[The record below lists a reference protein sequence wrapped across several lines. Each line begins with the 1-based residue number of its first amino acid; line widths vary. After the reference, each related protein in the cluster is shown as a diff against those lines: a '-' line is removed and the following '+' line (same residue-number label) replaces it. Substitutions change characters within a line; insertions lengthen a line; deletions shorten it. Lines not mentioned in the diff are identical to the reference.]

1 MSFRYDT
8 FKTGNC
14 LSALE
19 IVKKEPCRILSSFI
33 KGLATVTIV
42 FIRDEFFLYDI
53 LCVSFS
59 WFECIIPEANIC

>member
-1 MSFRYDT
+1 MIE

-19 IVKKEPCRILSSFI
+19 IVKKKPRRILLLFI

-42 FIRDEFFLYDI
+42 FIRGKFFLYDI

-59 WFECIIPEANIC
+59 WFEFDYT